1 MLKFI
6 AGTLGT
12 PTRHYR
18 LQILL
23 LCSITATPFIS
34 KAQSY
39 RQGLPDP
46 GLRDFCN
53 TTAESIQRESAHVS
67 SNNSAG
73 GGSVNAIVK
82 MVPVG
87 GSINYQSSQSFSSM
101 SRYESQYRSMNCDEV
116 LRQWGQI
123 QVADITANAL
133 IRVASIQGRTEIR
146 KTEIEGNTAVS
157 VAGINNSCRVR
168 ESDNIASVAGINNSG
183 RVRESDNM
191 LEAVK
196 IGNKTELMTTG
207 ISAGVR
213 LLGTLIGG
221 SRENKER
228 ELALQLQR

>member
-157 VAGINNSCRVR
+157 VAGINNS
-168 ESDNIASVAGINNSG
+168 G